1 MHPNNGHKP
10 QIPQEQIDTIKQGV
24 DLVPL
29 MQSCG
34 LELKQVGSNY
44 QGFCPFHEDSSSPSL
59 TVNPEENL
67 WNCFGCEA
75 GGDNIRFVQLFDKIS
90 FNKAVDRLK
99 GFTGK
104 PKKAKSPAPK
114 TELAVKEK
122 KLLARVVNYYQH
134 TFGEDSR
141 GLDYLKERGITDHQA
156 IKDFGAGLVTGSLR
170 DILPQDEDVT
180 KTLKELGIL
189 NKKGNEI
196 FYNSVIFPLY
206 DQEGGVVNLYGRNIS
221 DENQVN
227 HPGQQLFFFNR

>member
-122 KLLARVVNYYQH
+122 KLLARVVDLVFIADVAAIEIDH
-134 TFGEDSR
+134 PSFLVIEREDHR
-141 GLDYLKERGITDHQA
+141 V
-156 IKDFGAGLVTGSLR
+156 IKDLVALLIEDAQFLQGLGYIFILGQDITQGTGDQASTEVLDGLVVSDASFLEVIKATA
-170 DILPQDEDVT
+170 IFA
-180 KTLKELGIL
+180 
-189 NKKGNEI
+189 KGML
-196 FYNSVIFPLY
+196 VIV
-206 DQEGGVVNLYGRNIS
+206 D
-221 DENQVN
+221 